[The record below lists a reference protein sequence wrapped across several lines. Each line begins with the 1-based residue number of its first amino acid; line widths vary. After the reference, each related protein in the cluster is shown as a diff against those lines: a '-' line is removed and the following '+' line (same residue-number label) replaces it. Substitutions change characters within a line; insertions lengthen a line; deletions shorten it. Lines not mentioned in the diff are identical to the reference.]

1 MAQTPVERLMNEIR
15 VGFHTLV
22 EAYECVHADE
32 EITVGMRAV
41 LEFVD
46 REGPRTVPDIARARR
61 VSRQHIQTLANPLAE
76 RGLVEF
82 AENPRHQRSPLV
94 SLTVPGQSLIT
105 RMRAREAEFL
115 KSVRL
120 RPGTRDLES
129 AAEILRMFREDLVA
143 GIRRA
148 GAGDSD

>member
-1 MAQTPVERLMNEIR
+1 MNEIR

-22 EAYECVHADE
+22 EAYETVHRAE

-46 REGPRTVPDIARARR
+46 REGPRTVPDIARSRR
-61 VSRQHIQTLANPLAE
+61 VSRQHIQTLANPLEE

-82 AENPRHQRSPLV
+82 VENPAHRRSPLV
-94 SLTVPGQSLIT
+94 ALTVPGANLIA

-115 KSVRL
+115 KSIRL
-120 RPGTRDLES
+120 RSSSRDFET
-129 AAEILRMFREDLVA
+129 ATEILRSFREDLIA
-143 GIRRA
+143 GIRDQHARE
-148 GAGDSD
+148 GD